1 MGAGTELSVHK
12 VEGCPE
18 STSAG
23 EGGREAGSGCCRP
36 AVVPGELELA
46 GPPSFPQIEAQGQT
60 CVPPLSPPISHGE
73 ASGGRIFFS
82 SFSQQSFIS
91 FMNFA
96 LKKAF

>member
-1 MGAGTELSVHK
+1 MGAGTELRVHK

-23 EGGREAGSGCCRP
+23 EGGGEAGSGCCRP
-36 AVVPGELELA
+36 AAVPWELELA
-46 GPPSFPQIEAQGQT
+46 GPPSFPQIKAEGQT

-73 ASGGRIFFS
+73 ASGENLFS
-82 SFSQQSFIS
+82 SFSRQSFIS